1 MRETGDQIA
10 KDVIGGG
17 VRGPLS
23 TLSLLAVSVMLAS
36 CAVAPGQKMIQPAT
50 IDVAHDAQGVAQTAP
65 VPVMNIDTTLLAQQ
79 RALRVEDGERIARD
93 LSTAPAPY
101 LVGPGDV
108 LQITVWDHPELAI
121 AQGAP
126 GQTTTRAADPVPG
139 FVVDQEGNLQFPFA
153 GTLHVAGLTTA
164 QIREKIQ
171 AALVKPFEKPQVT
184 VRIASFRAKQ
194 VFIEG
199 EVHTPG
205 VQPLNDVPMT
215 LYDAIGRAGGFAAT
229 ADQSRLLLVR
239 NGKSYRIDM
248 TSMFENGFDPAQI
261 VLRNGDLLRVK
272 ARDDSGVYV
281 MGEVTKPSTALPM
294 RDGKLTLSDALSQA
308 GSFNSASADPAQV
321 YVIRDSTT
329 TRPQVYRLDA
339 KSPVAM
345 VLADQFSLAPHD
357 IVYVDGNGLV
367 RFSRVLN
374 LLLPAV
380 NAGLTGVIVGK

>member
-17 VRGPLS
+17 LCRLLFMGPICALS
-23 TLSLLAVSVMLAS
+23 VVLAS
-36 CAVAPGQKMIQPAT
+36 CAVAPGQKMTQPAS
-50 IDVAHDAQGVAQTAP
+50 IDVAHDAEGVAQTAP
-65 VPVMNIDTTLLAQQ
+65 VPIVNIDTALIAQQ
-79 RALRVEDGERIARD
+79 RALKVEDGERAARD
-93 LSTAPAPY
+93 LSTVPAPY
-101 LVGPGDV
+101 LVGPADV

-126 GQTTTRAADPVPG
+126 GQTTTRTADPVPG
-139 FVVDQEGNLQFPFA
+139 FVVDQDGNLQFPFA
-153 GTLHVAGLTTA
+153 GTLHVAGLTPA
-164 QIREKIQ
+164 QIQEKLR
-171 AALVKPFEKPQVT
+171 AALVKPFEKPQIT

-199 EVHTPG
+199 EVRTPG

-248 TSMFENGFDPAQI
+248 TSMFESGFNPAQI
-261 VLRNGDLLRVK
+261 VLHNGDLLRVK

-281 MGEVTKPSTALPM
+281 MGEVTKPSTAVPM

-321 YVIRDSTT
+321 YVIRDATT
-329 TRPQVYRLDA
+329 TRPQVFHLDA

-345 VLADQFSLAPHD
+345 VLADQFPLAPHD
-357 IVYVDGNGLV
+357 VVYVDGNGLV

>member
-10 KDVIGGG
+10 EDVIGGG
-17 VRGPLS
+17 VRRSVFAIPV
-23 TLSLLAVSVMLAS
+23 LAVSVVLAS

-65 VPVMNIDTTLLAQQ
+65 VPIMDIDTTLIAQQ
-79 RALRVEDGERIARD
+79 RALGVADGERVARD
-93 LSTAPAPY
+93 LSAEPAPY
-101 LVGPGDV
+101 RVGPADV

-126 GQTTTRAADPVPG
+126 GQTTTRTADPVPG
-139 FVVDQEGNLQFPFA
+139 FVVDHDGNLQFPFA

-164 QIREKIQ
+164 QIQEKVR
-171 AALVKPFEKPQVT
+171 AALVKPFKQPQVT

-215 LYDAIGRAGGFAAT
+215 LYDAIGRAGGFSAT

-239 NGKSYRIDM
+239 NGQSYRLDM
-248 TSMFENGFDPAQI
+248 TSMFENGFNPAQI
-261 VLRNGDLLRVK
+261 VLHNGDLLRVK

-294 RDGKLTLSDALSQA
+294 RDGKLSLSDALSQA

-321 YVIRDSTT
+321 YVIRDATT
-329 TRPQVYRLDA
+329 AHPQVYRLDA

-345 VLADQFSLAPHD
+345 VLADQFPLAPRD